1 MTVQRAVPQFESDEM
16 LPLEFPERTEPAL
29 TEATAELH
37 TCGWPEDSFACKI
50 RHLQINTGA
59 AKAGKITAGAGKQQ
73 NVEITPNGRVIR

>member
-1 MTVQRAVPQFESDEM
+1 MTEPT
-16 LPLEFPERTEPAL
+16 LPVEFPAPTEPAL

-37 TCGWPEDSFACKI
+37 DCGWPEDSFACKI